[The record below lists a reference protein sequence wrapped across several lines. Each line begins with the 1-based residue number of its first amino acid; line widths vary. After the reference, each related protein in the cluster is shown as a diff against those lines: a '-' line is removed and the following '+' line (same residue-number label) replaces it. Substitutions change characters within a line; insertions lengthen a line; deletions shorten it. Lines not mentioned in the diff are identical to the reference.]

1 MNSLLY
7 SKGPDFTLNSPG
19 FSNSTSVR
27 IYTSTWVVK
36 ISNNITRDGDV
47 ELDTFIIKPT
57 NANIAPLDQANPF
70 IVKPKIAPP
79 NQTIVPLCA
88 YSWLG
93 KTYSIFYSSKSV
105 YGILSQSVSYV
116 SVALAAIAFMS
127 PWIYKAIR
135 SFQFTTRLNPEKGI
149 TIDKHYLLL
158 GRYDEA
164 IDCYDHVLKSLPN
177 DSYAIEG
184 KRLAVDKR
192 WQLIKEKEKSL

>member
-57 NANIAPLDQANPF
+57 NANIAPLDQANRF
-70 IVKPKIAPP
+70 IVKAKIASP

-88 YSWLG
+88 Y
-93 KTYSIFYSSKSV
+93 I
-105 YGILSQSVSYV
+105 
-116 SVALAAIAFMS
+116 
-127 PWIYKAIR
+127 
-135 SFQFTTRLNPEKGI
+135 
-149 TIDKHYLLL
+149 
-158 GRYDEA
+158 RYDGGVEMF
-164 IDCYDHVLKSLPN
+164 
-177 DSYAIEG
+177 
-184 KRLAVDKR
+184 
-192 WQLIKEKEKSL
+192 